1 MATEAAP
8 PPCFPLY
15 LELSSQ
21 LMLVFILTAGAQLKT
36 GDGRELTRTSPSF
49 TLLGEACFYHHGHTQ
64 DLQASYARRGKRNA
78 FL

>member
-1 MATEAAP
+1 MATQPAP
-8 PPCFPLY
+8 PPSFLLY

-49 TLLGEACFYHHGHTQ
+49 TLQEEACFYHHGHTQ
-64 DLQASYARRGKRNA
+64 GLQASYVPK
-78 FL
+78 